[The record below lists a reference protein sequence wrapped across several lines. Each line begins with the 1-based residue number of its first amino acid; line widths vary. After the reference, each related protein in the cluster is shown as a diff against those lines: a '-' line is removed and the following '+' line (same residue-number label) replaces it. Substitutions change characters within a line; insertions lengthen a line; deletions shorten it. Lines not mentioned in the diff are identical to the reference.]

1 MLRSFLNIVKEYLS
15 IILLAVVVAF
25 LTKCFVL
32 DAVYVPSASMEGTLL
47 RGDYVLVNKLLYGA
61 TTPKR
66 LPLLQSG
73 LPFFHFPGL
82 RSVQRGD
89 VIVFEFPDE
98 RRDEELSLPRYFV
111 KRCAGLPGDEVSL
124 QRGNIVVNDAV
135 LNIPNTKNIA
145 QGDFE
150 QVRVPKKGDV
160 VELSRQNYSMWKSL
174 IQREGH
180 TTEIHGDGE
189 IFIDGAAASNYTI
202 AKDYLFVLGD
212 NLDHSFDSRAWG
224 FLPEENVVG
233 NAMMVYWSVNPSR
246 TKDEPE
252 NFFSAVRWS
261 RIGNFVR

>member
-15 IILLAVVVAF
+15 IILLAVGVAF
-25 LTKCFVL
+25 LTKVFVL
-32 DAVYVPSASMEGTLL
+32 DAVYVPSGSMEGTLL

-61 TTPKR
+61 TTPKH

-73 LPFFHFPGL
+73 LPFIQFPGL
-82 RSVQRGD
+82 RSVRRGD
-89 VIVFEFPDE
+89 VIVFEFPEE
-98 RRDEELSLPRYFV
+98 RADKELSLPRYFV
-111 KRCAGLPGDEVSL
+111 KRCVGLPGDEISL
-124 QRGNIVVNDAV
+124 QRGNIVVNGTM
-135 LNIPNTKNIA
+135 LNIPNTNNITR
-145 QGDFE
+145 GDFE

-174 IQREGH
+174 IQQEGH

-202 AKDYLFVLGD
+202 AKNYLFVLGD

-233 NAMMVYWSVNPSR
+233 NAMMVYWSANPSR
-246 TKDEPE
+246 AHDESE
-252 NFFSAVRWS
+252 NFFSAIRWD
-261 RIGNFVR
+261 RLGNFVR